1 MNRYNSSDFEE
12 FSRTS
17 IGVKWAPSS
26 YISFSEASDSTF
38 AMASAQPVEA
48 VDLFWSRQDAYPSS
62 SRFDIAA
69 DTFDLGL
76 AGSDAILQRISRGQ
90 DVRCSFLEFERTFRT
105 NLIFVGLHAIDCAA
119 LAWRHIATVFL
130 DVVSARSFELFD
142 PGIQLAMV
150 AMKNLN
156 MTNFLNIT
164 TSPDQSRSD
173 EALQVSSSRSKL
185 TAEPPVQACAK
196 NVLS

>member
-1 MNRYNSSDFEE
+1 MGAVILYIFFRGKRLDFRNGFRATRRSGGLVLEQA
-12 FSRTS
+12 RC
-17 IGVKWAPSS
+17 
-26 YISFSEASDSTF
+26 D
-38 AMASAQPVEA
+38 
-48 VDLFWSRQDAYPSS
+48 PSS

-105 NLIFVGLHAIDCAA
+105 NLIFAGLHAIDCAA

-130 DVVSARSFELFD
+130 DVASARSFELFD

-156 MTNFLNIT
+156 MTNFLNTCYLARPI
-164 TSPDQSRSD
+164 
-173 EALQVSSSRSKL
+173 
-185 TAEPPVQACAK
+185 AER
-196 NVLS
+196 